1 MVWPVKTH
9 PAHSTGLECKRIS
22 SAGEGCS
29 LDFPF
34 YRTDIST
41 RFHREWFRDCDPSIA
56 FQKPICGRVI
66 YRTSP
71 NAVLLAKGLEQCGL
85 CKWLIPAART
95 MQKETRKWRR
105 QSGN

>member
-34 YRTDIST
+34 YRTDISA
-41 RFHREWFRDCDPSIA
+41 RGPSGPNFRIADKPGVKEREAR
-56 FQKPICGRVI
+56 
-66 YRTSP
+66 
-71 NAVLLAKGLEQCGL
+71 LES
-85 CKWLIPAART
+85 KRY
-95 MQKETRKWRR
+95 
-105 QSGN
+105 